1 MLCKEYPPQECLL
14 DPMLYDMVFRE
25 AIYPHAHYRMDS
37 VIKRWIGA
45 GLFLRTHPKWYHHTL
60 LHLFASYTVFYGNL
74 LQEVHFYYFYRILFT
89 QLLVW
94 VSVDFDPSTFFLLSS
109 YPAVFTLSAAQAVE
123 GSVNFTNR
131 ERSRSVQVQ
140 VQVNIGGGIT
150 LMRINM
156 SSKSRS
162 TTWTRLAVYNV
173 QTS

>member
-1 MLCKEYPPQECLL
+1 
-14 DPMLYDMVFRE
+14 MLYDMVFRE
-25 AIYPHAHYRMDS
+25 EIYPHAHSRMDPDIR
-37 VIKRWIGA
+37 VIKKWIGA
-45 GLFLRTHPKWYHHTL
+45 RLFLSWAPRTHRKYYHHIL

-123 GSVNFTNR
+123 GSVNLTNR

-162 TTWTRLAVYNV
+162 ITWTRLAVYNV

>member
-1 MLCKEYPPQECLL
+1 
-14 DPMLYDMVFRE
+14 MLYDMVFRE
-25 AIYPHAHYRMDS
+25 AIYPHAHSRMDPDIR
-37 VIKRWIGA
+37 VIKKWIGA
-45 GLFLRTHPKWYHHTL
+45 RLFPTSELGPKDPSKMISSYFVAFVCFIYCFRWQSLTGSPL
-60 LHLFASYTVFYGNL
+60 LLL
-74 LQEVHFYYFYRILFT
+74 LQNFFT

-162 TTWTRLAVYNV
+162 ITWTRLAVHNV